1 MDFTDEEIKMFEE
14 LREAQSREPYGT
26 RQIIR
31 DFSDIGSKV
40 FFVIAIITMILTII
54 RAIKNKKKPDEEKK
68 SLKAGIFITISF
80 IICFMITTL
89 LNWVTTFIEE
99 KPSIYD
105 EIKKPIIYLY
115 PEEETNI
122 EVKLGKKD
130 NITCSYPK
138 YEDGWNVIAK
148 PNGNLKYIENGRDLY
163 ALYYEA
169 EIDKKI
175 KVEKEGFIIKG
186 EDSAKFLE
194 EKLEILGLNEKEA
207 EEFIIYWLPKLERN
221 KYNYIR
227 FMEKEEIEEAMPL
240 EIEPKPETTIRVL
253 MTFKGLSKEI
263 KVEEQQL
270 TKVER
275 KGYTAVEWGGS
286 EIK

>member
-1 MDFTDEEIKMFEE
+1 MYQADQERLEFGE
-14 LREAQSREPYGT
+14 LREIQIEAPLCT

-40 FFVIAIITMILTII
+40 FFIISIITMILTII
-54 RAIKNKKKPDEEKK
+54 RAMKNKKKPDEEKK
-68 SLKAGIFITISF
+68 SLKEGIFITISF

-89 LNWVTTFIEE
+89 LNCFTTFADFTEE
-99 KPSIYD
+99 SIS
-105 EIKKPIIYLY
+105 EKPIIYLY
-115 PEEETNI
+115 PKVETEI
-122 EVKLGKKD
+122 EVKLSKKD

-138 YEDGWNVIAK
+138 YEDGWKVIAQ
-148 PNGNLKYIENGRDLY
+148 PNGNLKYRENGRNLY

-175 KVEKEGFIIKG
+175 KVEKEGFVIKG

-240 EIEPKPETTIRVL
+240 EIAPKPETTIRVL
-253 MTFKGLSKEI
+253 MTFKGLNKEI